1 MVTTSSAVQA
11 QPPPAAASGEPAV
24 LDRMKGAVTTLLECI
39 GEDPKREGLV
49 DTPKRVAKAWLDM
62 TRGSGQDHTGAFG
75 SALFHEPCLAAA
87 SDGLVL
93 VRDITFAALSS
104 SALLP
109 FYGAVHVA
117 YLPRHGT
124 ILGLSKL
131 ARVTKVLA
139 ARLQDQAGFTRSLLA
154 AVVAELAPAGA
165 AVVCVARQL
174 GGIEA
179 ESGPRVTCLAAGAL
193 RRADR
198 LIELEAVL
206 DLAPGALDLGAE
218 GAAGLDTELLIGS
231 GPDHVDVSRERRPPS
246 ALNPEPESLDD
257 SAGRAPPATRARME
271 AAVRVLVE
279 GVAEAHGAKV
289 DARAL
294 VASRRYVAWL
304 LRATAGYGAAL
315 PRGGTPAG
323 PCSPDAGSSSPDAGP
338 CSPDAGPCSPSASSS
353 ASDMELDAPADGA
366 RAAPRP
372 RAVRSRSRSS
382 DSSSDSALPVGATW
396 SGAASPAS
404 MSGDEGEGACRPVAP
419 GALMASLALQAPT
432 RAAPH
437 SALHLSCHAFSSECE
452 HHLLPFH
459 GTVGFAV
466 LGAAPD
472 AGALRAAVAA
482 YSRRLQVQERL
493 TVQLAD
499 EAWAAAAGA
508 EALLVVVR
516 SAHMCMV
523 ARGVEQHASTTTC
536 SSSPAASGGSP
547 VALGPCAEC
556 RASWSMC
563 SAAECGTASV

>member
-206 DLAPGALDLGAE
+206 DLAPGSLDLGAE

-231 GPDHVDVSRERRPPS
+231 GPDHVD
-246 ALNPEPESLDD
+246 
-257 SAGRAPPATRARME
+257 

-315 PRGGTPAG
+315 PRG
-323 PCSPDAGSSSPDAGP
+323 
-338 CSPDAGPCSPSASSS
+338 
-353 ASDMELDAPADGA
+353 
-366 RAAPRP
+366 
-372 RAVRSRSRSS
+372 
-382 DSSSDSALPVGATW
+382 
-396 SGAASPAS
+396 
-404 MSGDEGEGACRPVAP
+404 AP
-419 GALMASLALQAPT
+419 GALMASLALPAPT

-493 TVQLAD
+493 TLAGG
-499 EAWAAAAGA
+499 ERREPGGAGA
-508 EALLVVVR
+508 L
-516 SAHMCMV
+516 C
-523 ARGVEQHASTTTC
+523 
-536 SSSPAASGGSP
+536 
-547 VALGPCAEC
+547 
-556 RASWSMC
+556 
-563 SAAECGTASV
+563 

>member
-1 MVTTSSAVQA
+1 SPGTMEARSKPGNRDVTTTAITAPLLSFRFKPASGCQPPRPDPGARRAAAPCAMVTTSSAVQA

-206 DLAPGALDLGAE
+206 DLAPGSLDLGAE

-315 PRGGTPAG
+315 PRG
-323 PCSPDAGSSSPDAGP
+323 
-338 CSPDAGPCSPSASSS
+338 
-353 ASDMELDAPADGA
+353 
-366 RAAPRP
+366 
-372 RAVRSRSRSS
+372 
-382 DSSSDSALPVGATW
+382 
-396 SGAASPAS
+396 
-404 MSGDEGEGACRPVAP
+404 AP
-419 GALMASLALQAPT
+419 GALMASLALPAPT

-493 TVQLAD
+493 TLAGG
-499 EAWAAAAGA
+499 ERREPGGAGA
-508 EALLVVVR
+508 L
-516 SAHMCMV
+516 C
-523 ARGVEQHASTTTC
+523 
-536 SSSPAASGGSP
+536 
-547 VALGPCAEC
+547 
-556 RASWSMC
+556 
-563 SAAECGTASV
+563 